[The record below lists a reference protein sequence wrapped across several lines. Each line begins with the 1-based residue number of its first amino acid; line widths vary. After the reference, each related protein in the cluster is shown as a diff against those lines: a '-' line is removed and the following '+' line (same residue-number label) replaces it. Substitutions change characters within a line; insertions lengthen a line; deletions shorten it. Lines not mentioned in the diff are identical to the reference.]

1 MILDYSK
8 KELEQIAKLYGVKG
22 AYKLKKAELV
32 EALVEAIPA
41 GMADNLPML
50 DKADIERFEALMKES
65 VQLEENESP
74 EAYYNLMELE
84 LVQLV
89 ENKEGRFLVVDEL
102 IKTAYSKINVAE
114 IMPAIEANEKLR
126 KHVMAILNLYGIV
139 KVDWAVELYNK
150 YHEEAITEE
159 ELVDFA
165 KKDMRIVC
173 QSKVMDGYLVEET
186 IYALDKNNF
195 QEFLGVIVDKPYYT
209 PSKEMLAKL
218 VDETYYENTLAVEK
232 LKAHLRNNFTKN
244 EEMIEDVITAI
255 TMIARVD
262 SDRTGK
268 TMELMLEEMANIG
281 IEFKDLAQINEVIK
295 HIVAVVNNTRKWIN
309 KGFTANELS
318 PHTFNEQTGQKVK
331 VIDIGRNAP
340 CPCGSG
346 KKYKKCCGK

>member
-8 KELEQIAKLYGVKG
+8 KELEQLAKLYGVKG

-32 EALVEAIPA
+32 EALVEAIPS
-41 GMADNLPML
+41 GIESNLPML
-50 DKADIERFEALMKES
+50 DEEDINRFEAVMKES
-65 VQLEENESP
+65 VQLGQDESP

-89 ENKEGRFLVVDEL
+89 ENKEGRTLVVDEL
-102 IKTAYSKINVAE
+102 IKEAYSKIDIAK
-114 IMPAIEANEKLR
+114 IMPSIQANAKLR
-126 KHVMAILNLYGIV
+126 KHVMAVLNLYGVV
-139 KVDWAVELYNK
+139 KIDWVVELYNK

-159 ELVDFA
+159 QLLEFV
-165 KKDMRIVC
+165 KKDMRILC
-173 QSKVMDGYLVEET
+173 QSKVMDDYLVEET

-195 QEFLGVIVDKPYYT
+195 HDFVGVIVDKPYYT
-209 PSKEMLAKL
+209 PSKEMLDCL

-232 LKAHLRNNFTKN
+232 LKSHLRTNFTQD
-244 EEMIEDVITAI
+244 EEMIEDVIVAI

-268 TMELMLEEMANIG
+268 TTELMLEEMANIG
-281 IEFKDLAQINEVIK
+281 IEFKDLVQINEVIK
-295 HIVAVVNNTRKWIN
+295 HVVAVVNSTRKWIN
-309 KGFTANELS
+309 KGFTPNELS
-318 PHTFNEQTGQKVK
+318 PHAVNEQTGQKIK

>member
-1 MILDYSK
+1 MILDYGK

-32 EALVEAIPA
+32 EALIEAIPA
-41 GMADNLPML
+41 GMESNLPML
-50 DKADIERFEALMKES
+50 DKADIERFEAVMKEP
-65 VQLEENESP
+65 VQLGQDESP

-89 ENKEGRFLVVDEL
+89 ESKDSRKLVVDEL
-102 IKTAYSKINVAE
+102 IKEAYSKIDIAK
-114 IMPAIEANEKLR
+114 IMPVIEANAKLR
-126 KHVMAILNLYGIV
+126 QHIMAILNLYGVV
-139 KVDWAVELYNK
+139 KIDWAVELYNK
-150 YHEEAITEE
+150 YHEDAITAE
-159 ELVDFA
+159 ELVSFA

-173 QSKVMDGYLVEET
+173 QSKVMEDYLVEET

-195 QEFLGVIVDKPYYT
+195 HDFVGVIVDRPYYT
-209 PSKEMLAKL
+209 PSKEMLECL

-232 LKAHLRNNFTKN
+232 LKSHLRANFTQD
-244 EEMIEDVITAI
+244 EEMIEEVIVAI

-262 SDRTGK
+262 SDRIGK
-268 TMELMLEEMANIG
+268 TIELMLEEMANIG

-295 HIVAVVNNTRKWIN
+295 HIVAVVNNTRKWVN
-309 KGFTANELS
+309 RGFTSNELS

-331 VIDIGRNAP
+331 VLDIGRNAP

>member
-50 DKADIERFEALMKES
+50 DKADIERFEALIKES
-65 VQLEENESP
+65 VQLEADENP

-84 LVQLV
+84 LVQIV

-114 IMPAIEANEKLR
+114 IMPAIEANENLR

-139 KVDWAVELYNK
+139 KIDWAVELYNK

-159 ELVDFA
+159 VLLDFV

-195 QEFLGVIVDKPYYT
+195 QEFLGVIIDRPYYI
-209 PSKEMLAKL
+209 PSKEMLEKL

-232 LKAHLRNNFTKN
+232 LKTHLRNNFTKD

-281 IEFKDLAQINEVIK
+281 IEFKDLAQINEIIK

>member
-1 MILDYSK
+1 MILDYGK

-22 AYKLKKAELV
+22 AYKLKKAELI

-41 GMADNLPML
+41 GMESNLPML
-50 DKADIERFEALMKES
+50 DKVDIERFEAVMNEPVEIMQDES
-65 VQLEENESP
+65 L

-84 LVQLV
+84 LVQLID
-89 ENKEGRFLVVDEL
+89 NKEGKKLIVDDL
-102 IKTAYSKINVAE
+102 IKAAYSKIDIDK
-114 IMPAIEANEKLR
+114 IMPVIEKNAILR
-126 KHVMAILNLYGIV
+126 QHIMATLNLYGIV
-139 KVDWAVELYNK
+139 KLDWIVELYNK
-150 YHEEAITEE
+150 YYEEKISVQDVVEF
-159 ELVDFA
+159 V

-173 QSKVMDGYLVEET
+173 QSKIMEDCLVEET

-195 QEFLGVIVDKPYYT
+195 HDFVGVMVERPYYI
-209 PSKEMLAKL
+209 PSKEMLECLA
-218 VDETYYENTLAVEK
+218 DETYYENTLAIEK
-232 LKAHLRNNFTKN
+232 LKSHLRTNFTQDEDII
-244 EEMIEDVITAI
+244 EEAIIAI

-281 IEFKDLAQINEVIK
+281 IEFKDLAQIHEVIK

-309 KGFTANELS
+309 KGFTSNELS

-331 VIDIGRNAP
+331 VLDIGRNAP